1 MSAIGRERRY
11 PKSGMAEVAGLP
23 RRQLLAVAV
32 LMCVPVP
39 LLTLG
44 GLAVPFPE
52 LAQRALAPILPF
64 VDSPGT
70 PSASGAPASV
80 RALPILAGPAD
91 RSAGADATA
100 TPVNDVR
107 TRTSNADTVART
119 DPGGSP
125 VRPAAADGPSSPSS
139 SPPSSAAPT
148 DTTEPTS
155 SDGGSTDGGGTT
167 ATPTGT
173 EPVAPQP
180 PPPPAPAPPP
190 APSSPPVVPPPP
202 PGPSPPPPIPVP
214 PVVPAVTGALPEP
227 GDLVEDPV
235 TTVEATVDALLGG
248 LGGKRKR

>member
-80 RALPILAGPAD
+80 RALPILADPAD
-91 RSAGADATA
+91 RSAGEDATA
-100 TPVNDVR
+100 NPVNDVR

-125 VRPAAADGPSSPSS
+125 VRPAAADGASSPSG
-139 SPPSSAAPT
+139 PPSSAAPT

-235 TTVEATVDALLGG
+235 TTVQATVDALLGG

>member
-44 GLAVPFPE
+44 GLVVPFPE

-80 RALPILAGPAD
+80 RALPILADPAD
-91 RSAGADATA
+91 RSAGEDATA
-100 TPVNDVR
+100 NPVNDVR

-125 VRPAAADGPSSPSS
+125 VRPAAADGASSPSAPAFERRAHGHDGAHLERRREHRRRRHHRDS
-139 SPPSSAAPT
+139 DRHGACRTSAVAASCACSASRAIFAACRPATTSGTISAA
-148 DTTEPTS
+148 
-155 SDGGSTDGGGTT
+155 SDPSPACCAGGHRGSTR
-167 ATPTGT
+167 TG
-173 EPVAPQP
+173 
-180 PPPPAPAPPP
+180 
-190 APSSPPVVPPPP
+190 
-202 PGPSPPPPIPVP
+202 
-214 PVVPAVTGALPEP
+214 
-227 GDLVEDPV
+227 
-235 TTVEATVDALLGG
+235 
-248 LGGKRKR
+248 